1 MNRRPFLLSLA
12 AVAACRTGAPRL
24 NVFNWSEYLGNQTLA
39 DFREETGIEVRYSVY
54 ESNEELLAK
63 VFSGNSGWDV
73 VFPSNYFVEPMRESK
88 LLAPIDHGR
97 LSRLDNLDPILRSPV
112 WDRQLDWCVPYMWG
126 ATGIAYRRELQP
138 APTSWNDL
146 WHPRLRG
153 RLTMLDDPADTFAAS
168 LKKAGLPL
176 NAARS
181 EDLTVARDQLLEQK
195 PLVRAYINVEARDQ
209 LVAGDLL
216 AAHMWATTAQFA
228 IDDTDR
234 VAFVYPSE
242 GFPLYADNAVIL
254 RESPRKDEAH
264 RFIDFLLR
272 PEIAAAIVV
281 DSRTA
286 TANAAARQLLPES
299 MRRNPVVYPPLETLA
314 RGEWFAPLPTAAQR
328 LRDRYWTEIK
338 SA

>member
-1 MNRRPFLLSLA
+1 MTRRWFVSA
-12 AVAACRTGAPRL
+12 AGVATGCRARGPRL

-39 DFREETGIEVRYSVY
+39 DFKKETGIDVNYSVY

-73 VFPSNYFVEPMRESK
+73 VFPSNYFIEPMRENR
-88 LLAPIDHGR
+88 LLAPIDHGKLTR
-97 LSRLDNLDPILRSPV
+97 LGNLDPALRSPV
-112 WDRQLDWCVPYMWG
+112 WDPELEWCVPYMWG
-126 ATGIAYRRELQP
+126 GTGIAYRRELNP
-138 APTSWNDL
+138 APLGWADL
-146 WHPRLRG
+146 WGTRMRG
-153 RLTMLDDPADTFAAS
+153 RMTMLDDPADTMGAA
-168 LKKAGLPL
+168 LKKLGFPL
-176 NAARS
+176 NTPRPQ
-181 EDLTVARDQLLEQK
+181 DLTRARDELLAQK

-216 AAHMWATTAQFA
+216 ACHMWATTAQFA
-228 IDDTDR
+228 MDDSDQ
-234 VAFVYPSE
+234 VAFVYPEE

-254 RESPRKDEAH
+254 RESPRKEAAH

-286 TANAAARQLLPES
+286 TANAEARKLLPEA
-299 MRRNPVVYPPLETLA
+299 MRANPVVYPDAATLA
-314 RGEWFAPLPTAAQR
+314 RGEWFAPLPPEAQR

-338 SA
+338 SG